1 LGLVEFKTLIKLT
14 IKDSLMFIIKPYIF
28 NQFPEIIFGL
38 STKIGGTQN
47 SSFDYNLSYS
57 VGDDVKL
64 VEQNRKLFLNAI
76 GLDVNSVAFQ
86 NQIHS
91 GIIKIVDCAGNNGE
105 SDALITNKK
114 NLGLGIIVADC
125 TPIFIY
131 DYKAKVIAAVHSG
144 WRGTEQ
150 KILYNTLQKLK
161 KEFNSKMENITAYI
175 GPSISANN
183 YEVGNEVAQKFESK
197 YVIKKD
203 NKYFLDVSGCNYDML
218 LDSGVPQNQI
228 QKSVLCTYE
237 FKTLFHSYRRD
248 GEKSGRSLGVIA
260 IKE

>member
-1 LGLVEFKTLIKLT
+1 MYIL
-14 IKDSLMFIIKPYIF
+14 KPYIF
-28 NQFPEIIFGL
+28 NQYPEIVFGL

-47 SSFDYNLSYS
+47 SSFEFNLSYS
-57 VGDDVKL
+57 IGDEPGL
-64 VEQNRKLFLNAI
+64 VEHNRKLFLNAI
-76 GLDVNSVAFQ
+76 GLDINSVAFQ

-91 GIIKIVDCAGNNGE
+91 GIIKIVGSAGNNGE

-131 DYKAKVIAAVHSG
+131 DFKEKVIAAVHSG

-150 KILYNTLQKLK
+150 KILLNTLQKLK
-161 KEFNSKMENITAYI
+161 SEFNSQMENIIAYV
-175 GPSISANN
+175 GPSISAIN
-183 YEVGNEVAQKFESK
+183 YEVGAEVAQKFESK

-203 NKYFLDVSGCNYDML
+203 GKYFLDVSECNYDML
-218 LDSGVPQNQI
+218 LDSGIPQNQI
-228 QKSVLCTYE
+228 QKSNLCTYE

-248 GEKSGRSLGVIA
+248 GQKSGRSLGVIA